1 MNRDCDWFQGPG
13 EHKPESGVCPRCGH
27 DRLGKRMV
35 QMKPG
40 RIDFNEVLDDLAVKN
55 IELRGGAA
63 DEAPGAYKRLPEVL
77 AAQGD
82 TIRVL
87 HTLTPV
93 GVAMAGDD
101 IFDPFKD

>member
-13 EHKPESGVCPRCGH
+13 EHKPENGVCPKCGH
-27 DRLGKRMV
+27 DKINKRIV

-40 RIDFNEVLDDLAVKN
+40 RIDFNEVLDDLAGKN

-93 GVAMAGDD
+93 GVAMAGADT
-101 IFDPFKD
+101 FDPFKD